1 MVKRRKAQMF
11 RYGLL
16 ALATLMVL
24 FASGCQ
30 KKTTASASPVADEP
44 KVITVRFTD
53 PVDIEPQPSAKCIAC
68 HTKTNP
74 INKLARPVSVAA
86 ETGG

>member
-1 MVKRRKAQMF
+1 MRRDRKTPMF
-11 RYGLL
+11 RNLVL
-16 ALATLMVL
+16 ALAAFAVL

-30 KKTTASASPVADEP
+30 KKETVGAAPVVEEP

-53 PVDIEPQPSAKCIAC
+53 PVEIEPQPSAKCIAC

-74 INKLARPVSVAA
+74 INKLARPVSAAA